1 MQFGVLLSD
10 ERVAYAVAAFD
21 SLDFVGAD
29 FMVVEKGRWREE
41 VSAVFVSCRESCAI
55 ALLQIYELQH

>member
-1 MQFGVLLSD
+1 
-10 ERVAYAVAAFD
+10 VAYAVAACD

-29 FMVVEKGRWREE
+29 YMVVEEGRWREE